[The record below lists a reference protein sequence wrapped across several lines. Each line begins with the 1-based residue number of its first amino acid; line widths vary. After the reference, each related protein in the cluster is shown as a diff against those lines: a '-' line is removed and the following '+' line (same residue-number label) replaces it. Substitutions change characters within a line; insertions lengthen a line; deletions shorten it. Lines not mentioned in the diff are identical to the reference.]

1 MCLPALGG
9 RLKVEIDE
17 FEKPA
22 RAYMLAITTS
32 AKKSQKVKS
41 ATKTNNGIET

>member
-1 MCLPALGG
+1 MPALGG
-9 RLKVEIDE
+9 RIQVEIDG

-22 RAYMLAITTS
+22 RAYVPAITTS
-32 AKKSQKVKS
+32 ANKSQKVKS